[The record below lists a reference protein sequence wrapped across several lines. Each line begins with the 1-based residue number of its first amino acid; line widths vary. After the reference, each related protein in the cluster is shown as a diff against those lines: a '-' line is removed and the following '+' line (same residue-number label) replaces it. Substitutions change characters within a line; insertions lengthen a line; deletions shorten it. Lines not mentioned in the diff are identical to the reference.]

1 VIYGCLIL
9 GMDSNQVP
17 YFTNLLV
24 LKDWLRGGK
33 NGSML
38 RLVAGKSMRDCREDL
53 TGEKIRCITKM
64 PLNCL
69 VEDEVMDKSGSIP
82 PWIIGM

>member
-1 VIYGCLIL
+1 
-9 GMDSNQVP
+9 
-17 YFTNLLV
+17 
-24 LKDWLRGGK
+24 
-33 NGSML
+33 ML